1 MTKSELINNLSAQNP
16 SLQRYVVE
24 EAVKEILE
32 QIMLTLEQGE
42 RVEVRGFGSF
52 SLHHRSARTGRN
64 PRTGESVPL
73 NEKYVP
79 HFKTGKELKDRVDLE
94 Q

>member
-1 MTKSELINNLSAQNP
+1 MTKSELINNLGAQNP

-79 HFKTGKELKDRVDLE
+79 HFKTGKELKDRVDSE

>member
-79 HFKTGKELKDRVDLE
+79 HFKTGKELKDRVDSE